1 MDEAESWCQCWP
13 TGTWSC
19 VLGSLAVGPR
29 GPRLGVRP
37 LVGGAEAQEVVVF
50 LLVFWMIE
58 LYKLVFSSRAV
69 HRNNIP

>member
-1 MDEAESWCQCWP
+1 M
-13 TGTWSC
+13 
-19 VLGSLAVGPR
+19 GSLAVGPR

-69 HRNNIP
+69 HRHNIP